1 MKMNI
6 NKVVIIN
13 QSTGYLTVDIVNAYC
28 KVYKDVA
35 LITGR
40 VEEYERKLSP
50 NVKIYKII
58 SYNKSSVLKR
68 ILTWV
73 IGFIQILSILLFKF
87 SNALVVYVTNPPI
100 TYFASLLLN
109 NKYIIIIYDI
119 YPDALRNINISSST
133 FVYKFWSKI
142 NVKLYKNAIQIFTLS
157 DGMKQLLKQYVDESL
172 IRVIPNWSSTNS
184 LTPILKNDNPFI
196 RDYGLQGKFVIM
208 YSGNIGYT
216 HNVEIILEL
225 ARKLKETKKIHFMI
239 IGNGGKK
246 SQLMELANQYNL
258 NNCTFLD
265 WQPANK
271 MKNSLCAADLSVV
284 TLTDD
289 TAFVSV
295 PSKTYNILSVGSPL
309 LCITPKKSEISLLVE
324 KEHCGQ
330 CFEKDEVEQMLF
342 YINRLVQ
349 DEEYR
354 TCLARNA
361 LNAASHYT
369 YENANQYVVS

>member
-1 MKMNI
+1 MNI

-28 KVYKDVA
+28 KVYKDVT

-58 SYNKSSVLKR
+58 SYNKSSIFKR
-68 ILTWV
+68 TLTWA
-73 IGFIQILSILLFKF
+73 IGFVQIFFILLFKF
-87 SNALVVYVTNPPI
+87 SNVLIVYVTNPPI

-109 NKYIIIIYDI
+109 NQYIIIVYDI
-119 YPDALRNINISSST
+119 YPDALRNMKISSNT
-133 FVYKFWSKI
+133 LIYKFWAKI
-142 NVKLYKNAIQIFTLS
+142 NVRLYRNAIRIFTLS
-157 DGMKQLLKQYVDESL
+157 GGMKELLKQYVDESL
-172 IRVIPNWSSTNS
+172 VRVIPNWSSTNS
-184 LTPILKNDNPFI
+184 LTPILKKDNPFI
-196 RDYGLQGKFVIM
+196 QEHGLQGKFVIM

-225 ARKLKETKKIHFMI
+225 ARKLKETKEIYFMI

-246 SQLMELANQYNL
+246 SQLIDLANQYNL
-258 NNCTFLD
+258 SNCTFLD

-271 MKNSLCAADLSVV
+271 MKYSLCAADLSVV
-284 TLTDD
+284 TLTED

-309 LCITPKKSEISLLVE
+309 LCIAPKKSEIGLLVE

-330 CFEKDEVEQMLF
+330 CFEKDEVERMIC
-342 YINRLVQ
+342 YINRLVE
-349 DEEYR
+349 DEEYKAS
-354 TCLARNA
+354 LARNA

-369 YENANQYVVS
+369 YENANQYVVW

>member
-1 MKMNI
+1 MNI

-216 HNVEIILEL
+216 
-225 ARKLKETKKIHFMI
+225 
-239 IGNGGKK
+239 
-246 SQLMELANQYNL
+246 
-258 NNCTFLD
+258 
-265 WQPANK
+265 
-271 MKNSLCAADLSVV
+271 
-284 TLTDD
+284 
-289 TAFVSV
+289 VS
-295 PSKTYNILSVGSPL
+295 I
-309 LCITPKKSEISLLVE
+309 
-324 KEHCGQ
+324 
-330 CFEKDEVEQMLF
+330 
-342 YINRLVQ
+342 R
-349 DEEYR
+349 
-354 TCLARNA
+354 
-361 LNAASHYT
+361 
-369 YENANQYVVS
+369 